1 MENDD
6 EIRHRRRPRIALYAV
21 AGFVPI
27 VLAFAVFFFVVQR
40 LGRNNYQAMIEY
52 ITSHFNFFQMCLYIW
67 MTDTF
72 VLPLS
77 PMFVFPM
84 VIQFPWYFAIPATG
98 LASALGGVTAYFIGR
113 LLAKVPL
120 VNRGAVKAHDKWGA
134 TIEKYGVVFVL
145 IASILPLPFS
155 AVCMAAGVMKLDLV
169 KVSLCCTT
177 RILRM
182 ALYYFLFV
190 LGLVAV

>member
-1 MENDD
+1 MENDGGT
-6 EIRHRRRPRIALYAV
+6 EHKHKPHIGRYAIL
-21 AGFVPI
+21 GFIPI
-27 VLAFAVFFFVVQR
+27 ILAFVAFFVVVQQ

-52 ITSHFNFFQMCLYIW
+52 ITGHFNFFQMCLYIW

-84 VIQFPWYFAIPATG
+84 VIQFPWYFAIPITG
-98 LASALGGVTAYFIGR
+98 LASAAGGVSAYFIGR
-113 LLAKVPL
+113 LLVKVPI
-120 VNRGAVKAHDKWGA
+120 VNRGAVKAHAKWGA
-134 TIEKYGVVFVL
+134 TIEKYGVAFVL

-155 AVCMAAGVMKLDLV
+155 AVCMAAGVMKLDLL

-182 ALYYFLFV
+182 AIYYFVFV
-190 LGLVAV
+190 LGLVAL